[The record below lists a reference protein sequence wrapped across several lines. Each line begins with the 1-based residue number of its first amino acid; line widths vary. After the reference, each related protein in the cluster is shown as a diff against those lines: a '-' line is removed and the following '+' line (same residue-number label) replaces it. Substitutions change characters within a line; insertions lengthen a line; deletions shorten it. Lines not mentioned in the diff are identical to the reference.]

1 MYYELYIDVFFVE
14 NLVMDYFLLR
24 TAIRL
29 MKCTATHL
37 RCLVAAALGSA
48 MTCLTVV
55 FTRKYLLLN
64 TILVSVAATAL
75 MVRFGCKIKDK
86 KRFLQG
92 FVCLYLAAF
101 LYGALYQLLLRI
113 AGAGG
118 ALISILWGTTAYA
131 AVTFLLWAYRALKT
145 QAGKYW
151 RAVLYCGE
159 TCKEVKGL
167 YDTGNGLWDAT
178 YRRPVSV
185 ICYSLIQELFSG
197 ETQRELMAFCACEE
211 VEKPEL
217 LASMH
222 PHYIPFRSV
231 GAEESLLPAV
241 ILDYLYLENGNTS
254 RLITHPVIAIER
266 EHGSSPR
273 SYQMILN
280 PNLINS

>member
-37 RCLVAAALGSA
+37 RCLAAAALGSA

-101 LYGALYQLLLRI
+101 L
-113 AGAGG
+113 
-118 ALISILWGTTAYA
+118 
-131 AVTFLLWAYRALKT
+131 
-145 QAGKYW
+145 
-151 RAVLYCGE
+151 
-159 TCKEVKGL
+159 
-167 YDTGNGLWDAT
+167 
-178 YRRPVSV
+178 
-185 ICYSLIQELFSG
+185 
-197 ETQRELMAFCACEE
+197 
-211 VEKPEL
+211 
-217 LASMH
+217 
-222 PHYIPFRSV
+222 
-231 GAEESLLPAV
+231 
-241 ILDYLYLENGNTS
+241 
-254 RLITHPVIAIER
+254 
-266 EHGSSPR
+266 
-273 SYQMILN
+273 
-280 PNLINS
+280 

>member
-24 TAIRL
+24 TAVRL
-29 MKCTATHL
+29 MKCSATHL
-37 RCLVAAALGSA
+37 KCLAAAALGSG
-48 MTCLTVV
+48 MTCFTIV
-55 FTRKYLLLN
+55 FAGKYLLLD
-64 TILVSVAATAL
+64 TLLVSVAATAL

-101 LYGALYQLLLRI
+101 LYGALYSLLRRF
-113 AGAGG
+113 AGDWG
-118 ALISILWGTTAYA
+118 ARISLLWGAAAYA
-131 AVTFLLWAYRALKT
+131 AVTFLLWAYRALRI

-151 RAVLYCGE
+151 RAVLYCKE
-159 TCKEVKGL
+159 ACKEVKGL

-185 ICYSLIQELFSG
+185 ICYPLICELFSA
-197 ETQRELMAFCACEE
+197 ETQRELLAFCRREK
-211 VEKPEL
+211 VERPEL
-217 LASMH
+217 LADLH
-222 PHYIPFRSV
+222 PHYIPFCSV
-231 GAEESLLPAV
+231 GTEGGVLPAV
-241 ILDYLYLENGNTS
+241 ILDFLYLENGNTS
-254 RLITHPVIAIER
+254 RLITRPVIAIER